1 MVFKGFPQND
11 AHRAFVDVV
20 FSFSCS
26 LLLYSKIR
34 TPQPSFSGRDRMLRH
49 PWRIQ
54 RCRRDSGSLVRSFLN
69 LLEWEFC
76 WYSDATADHLGER
89 I

>member
-1 MVFKGFPQND
+1 MEPPNGIV
-11 AHRAFVDVV
+11 RALLKTTLTEHLWT
-20 FSFSCS
+20 SFF
-26 LLLYSKIR
+26 LYYI
-34 TPQPSFSGRDRMLRH
+34 
-49 PWRIQ
+49 
-54 RCRRDSGSLVRSFLN
+54 N

>member
-1 MVFKGFPQND
+1 MKTPKGIV
-11 AHRAFVDVV
+11 RALLKTTLTEHLWASFFVVKNPH
-20 FSFSCS
+20 S
-26 LLLYSKIR
+26 SK
-34 TPQPSFSGRDRMLRH
+34 PS
-49 PWRIQ
+49 
-54 RCRRDSGSLVRSFLN
+54 RDSGSLVRSFLN

>member
-1 MVFKGFPQND
+1 MP
-11 AHRAFVDVV
+11 
-20 FSFSCS
+20 S
-26 LLLYSKIR
+26 LALPALGTSR
-34 TPQPSFSGRDRMLRH
+34 TVT
-49 PWRIQ
+49 RIQ
-54 RCRRDSGSLVRSFLN
+54 RCRRESGSLVRSFLN